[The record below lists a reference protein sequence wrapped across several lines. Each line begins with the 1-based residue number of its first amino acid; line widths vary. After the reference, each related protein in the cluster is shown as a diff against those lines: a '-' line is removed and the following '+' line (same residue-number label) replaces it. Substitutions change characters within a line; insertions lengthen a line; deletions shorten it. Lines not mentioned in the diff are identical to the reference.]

1 MAMDNVATMGKITYD
16 VIRRILEKFCPD
28 RWEDCFEKDKRGVTF
43 FSMSKADDV
52 FKEDIPQKLCDWLRL
67 IHNLGNRAGR
77 AYIER
82 EAKLYKF
89 DLEGKR
95 KPGDCADRD
104 YVGWLLLN
112 DDKKESTFAFL
123 EKASFHRDTEKRSVY
138 AIAKSR
144 KRHSLDVKNL
154 SATQIEQIRLSYA
167 DRLLKKRHIVQSKV
181 KAVRALPFVEGDR
194 VHVVIRYPG
203 ARGAQVGCTDDGDW
217 RSYVFSPACW
227 VDFIVY
233 SFDGH
238 IIIDMN
244 AQEKEQAH
252 YANIRMVLGDI
263 LLGDSNAFRQVDE
276 AIRLDPIGTKPLK
289 DIFNIRDE
297 NNEPIKNLE
306 YLHIH
311 SVEYRVFDHK
321 LKNYVIRQAEPS
333 EQGTNLLKS
342 DELAFM
348 EFSEEHP
355 DTKRIKDD
363 LLKIV
368 IRYKVYTEASPATL
382 ELSVRGEKKY
392 PQRHAY
398 IIEPWLNAKGFSAWM
413 HE

>member
-1 MAMDNVATMGKITYD
+1 MAMDNVATMGKISYD
-16 VIRRILEKFCPD
+16 VIKRILEIFCPD
-28 RWEDCFEKDKRGVTF
+28 SWSGCFEKDRHGIPS
-43 FSMSKADDV
+43 FSMTKADEV

-67 IHNLGNRAGR
+67 IHNLGNKAGR
-77 AYIER
+77 HYVER
-82 EAKLYKF
+82 EAKTYKF
-89 DLEGKR
+89 NLEGKR
-95 KPGDCADRD
+95 KPGDCNDRD
-104 YVGWLLLN
+104 YIGWLLLN

-144 KRHSLDVKNL
+144 KRHSIDITSL
-154 SATQIEQIRLSYA
+154 SATQIEQIRLAYA
-167 DRLLKKRHIVQSKV
+167 ERLLNKRQIVASKV
-181 KAVRALPFVEGDR
+181 KAVRALPFVEGNR

-233 SFDGH
+233 TFDGY

-252 YANIRMVLGDI
+252 YANIRMVLGEA
-263 LLGDSNAFRQVDE
+263 LLHDANAFKHVDE

-289 DIFNIRDE
+289 DIFNTRDE
-297 NNEPIKNLE
+297 KNEPIKNLE

-311 SVEYRVFDHK
+311 SVEYRVLDRK
-321 LKNYVIRQAEPS
+321 LQKYIVRQAEPS
-333 EQGTNLLKS
+333 ESGTNLLKS
-342 DELAFM
+342 DELSFM
-348 EFSEEHP
+348 GFSEDLSEK
-355 DTKRIKDD
+355 KRIQEN
-363 LLKIV
+363 LIKIV
-368 IRYKVYTEASPATL
+368 IRYKVYTEASHATL

-413 HE
+413 HD